1 MELPAEIYIYIIILA
16 DDVNITK
23 KLRALTKTSYISCN
37 IYHRLLLNQKIYINF
52 DSYNWTISN
61 KDNIIKNITRNH
73 SEHFILES
81 LKLFTSNINIDSALQ
96 KIVKYNH
103 EYLDNYFYD
112 GPYSSNAF
120 NEPTAFKM
128 TIREFFNSIS

>member
-1 MELPAEIYIYIIILA
+1 MELPPEIYVHIIILA

-23 KLRALTKTSYISCN
+23 KLRALSKTSLMSCN
-37 IYHRLLLNQKIYINF
+37 IYHKLLLNQKIYINF
-52 DSYNWTISN
+52 DSYYWTISN
-61 KDNIIKNITRNH
+61 KDTIINNVTKNH

-81 LKLFTSNINIDSALQ
+81 LKLLTSNINIDSAFQ

-103 EYLDNYFYD
+103 EYLDDYFYD
-112 GPYSSNAF
+112 GPLYSDTF

-128 TIREFFNSIS
+128 TIREFYNSIS